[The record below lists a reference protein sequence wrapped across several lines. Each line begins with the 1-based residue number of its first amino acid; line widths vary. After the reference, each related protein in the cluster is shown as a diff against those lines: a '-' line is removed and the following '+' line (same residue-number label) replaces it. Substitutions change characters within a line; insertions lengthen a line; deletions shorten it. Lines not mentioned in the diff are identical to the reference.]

1 MFNILKKYLK
11 RADKLETRRLWWD
24 YYNKWQQ
31 QFFRYCTN
39 LFIWENLPCTDL
51 TMESYLI
58 SKGFAGLADDK
69 KEGAIIVVGG
79 LNGVTNYPLEFKQL
93 IYATPLT
100 SGTITFGEN
109 GELCNNN
116 RTRMSLMPLIDI
128 YANTMAHIEISIE
141 AATINRRTNMLFTA
155 DNQATAD
162 TINTWYKNLQNG
174 ELMAVIDKNNL
185 NAIAESKSINTYTT
199 NAPISNELTELY
211 GIKQNTIRDFF
222 TEIGFVSDKSKQE
235 RLVTA
240 ELSVNSYRVLYG
252 VSDMEQERK
261 DFCERVNDNKVVRAK
276 LKGDLSVKFN
286 PYIVDEINDLVNLN
300 ERGINIDEAV
310 DDRKVTAKNQGS
322 NE

>member
-1 MFNILKKYLK
+1 MFDILKKYFK
-11 RADKLETRRLWWD
+11 KGEKLETRRLWWD

-39 LFIWENLPCTDL
+39 LFRWENLPCTDL

-58 SKGFAGLADDK
+58 AKGFNGIADDK

-100 SGTITFGEN
+100 SGTINIGEN
-109 GELCNNN
+109 GEICNNN
-116 RTRMSLMPLIDI
+116 RTRMSLLPLIDI

-141 AATINRRTNMLFTA
+141 AATINRRTNMLFAA
-155 DNQATAD
+155 DNQATSD
-162 TINTWYKNLQNG
+162 TINGWYKKLQNG
-174 ELMAVIDKNNL
+174 ELMAITDKNHL
-185 NAIAESKSINTYTT
+185 DALAESKSINTYTT
-199 NAPISNELTELY
+199 NNPISNELTELY

-261 DFCERVNDNKVVRAK
+261 DFCKRVNANTVVRAK
-276 LKGDLSVKFN
+276 LKGDVSVEFN
-286 PYIVDEINDLVNLN
+286 PYILDEINDLINLGNGGVEN
-300 ERGINIDEAV
+300 ESQNNIGL
-310 DDRKVTAKNQGS
+310 TNGNS
-322 NE
+322 NI